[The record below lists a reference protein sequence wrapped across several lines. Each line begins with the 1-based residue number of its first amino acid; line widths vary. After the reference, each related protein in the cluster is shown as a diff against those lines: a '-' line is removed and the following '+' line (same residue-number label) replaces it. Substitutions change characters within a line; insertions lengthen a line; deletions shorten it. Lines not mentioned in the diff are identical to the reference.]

1 MFTLKLRSRFA
12 WMPVMAV
19 LEQAGSATGRSVSP
33 KAIGGESRFYRWI
46 VLLLLTL
53 AYVVSMI
60 DRQLPFILVEPIK
73 ADLKLSDTEIGLLGG
88 ILFAGFYAI
97 CGLPLARLADLYPR
111 KYILAGSITFWSL
124 LTGFGGLATNFIQL
138 AISRIGGAVGEAGC
152 TPTAHSLIADYF
164 PLSRR
169 ATAIAIYSIGGPI
182 GTMLGLIL
190 GGWINDMSNWRTALL
205 VVGLPGVLLAV
216 VILLVMREPVRGATD
231 EAAPSASAREKAPD
245 LMGTLRLLWSR
256 KCFRHMA
263 MGVGLYA
270 FGASA
275 KVAFAPAFLMRSHGL
290 TASEAG
296 GALGLVVGI
305 SGIAGTL
312 AGGILG
318 DVLGKADKRWYL
330 WLPGIALFLAAPSLV
345 ISFLAPG
352 TGMSLGFLIPSYGL
366 GILFIAP
373 TFAMTQALVDP
384 RSRAMASAVLMAS
397 MFIIG
402 NSFGPTIVGAVSD
415 YLVPTMGKDS
425 LRWALSLTALTNL
438 WGVFHYFRAAHF
450 LRADLA
456 LAAK

>member
-1 MFTLKLRSRFA
+1 M
-12 WMPVMAV
+12 VV
-19 LEQAGSATGRSVSP
+19 LEQADLTDRPAAP
-33 KAIGGESRFYRWI
+33 PEAKIAESRRYRWG

-60 DRQLPFILVEPIK
+60 DRQLPFILAQPIK
-73 ADLKLSDTEIGLLGG
+73 AELHLSDTQIGLLGG
-88 ILFAGFYAI
+88 ILFAGFYAV
-97 CGLPLARLADLYPR
+97 CGLPLARLADLYSR
-111 KYILAGSITFWSL
+111 KFILAGAITFWSL
-124 LTGFGGLATNFIQL
+124 LTGFGGLATNFFQL

-152 TPTAHSLIADYF
+152 TPAAHSLIADYF
-164 PLSRR
+164 PLSKR

-190 GGWINDMSNWRTALL
+190 GGWINDLYNWRIALL

-216 VILLVMREPVRGATD
+216 AIMVFMREPVRGSAD
-231 EAAPSASAREKAPD
+231 ERAAGETLPEERPG
-245 LMGTLRLLWSR
+245 LMQTLRLLWSR
-256 KCFRHMA
+256 KCFRHMV

-290 TASEAG
+290 TAGEAG
-296 GALGLVVGI
+296 AALGLVVGI

-312 AGGILG
+312 AGGVLADI
-318 DVLGKADKRWYL
+318 LGKADKRWYL
-330 WLPGIALFLAAPSLV
+330 WLPGIALFLAAPSLA

-352 TGMSLGFLIPSYGL
+352 TGMSLGFLVPSYGL

-373 TFAMTQALVDP
+373 TFAIAQALVDP
-384 RSRAMASAVLMAS
+384 RARAMASAVLMAS

-415 YLVPTMGKDS
+415 YLMPTMGRDS

-438 WGVFHYFRAAHF
+438 WGVYHYFRAAHF
-450 LRADLA
+450 VRGDLA
-456 LAAK
+456 QPAK

>member
-1 MFTLKLRSRFA
+1 
-12 WMPVMAV
+12 MAV
-19 LEQAGSATGRSVSP
+19 LEQAKLTDGPTAHP
-33 KAIGGESRFYRWI
+33 KAKIVHSGGYRWV

-60 DRQLPFILVEPIK
+60 DRQLPFILAQPIK
-73 ADLKLSDTEIGLLGG
+73 AELHLSDTEIGLLGG

-97 CGLPLARLADLYPR
+97 CGLPLARLADLYSR
-111 KYILAGSITFWSL
+111 KFILAGAIAFWSL
-124 LTGFGGLATNFIQL
+124 LTGFGGLAINFIQL

-152 TPTAHSLIADYF
+152 TPAAHSLIADYF
-164 PLSRR
+164 PLSKR
-169 ATAIAIYSIGGPI
+169 ATAIAVYSIGGPI

-190 GGWINDMSNWRTALL
+190 GGWINDVYNWRVALL
-205 VVGLPGVLLAV
+205 VVGLPGILLAAA
-216 VILLVMREPVRGATD
+216 IMLFLREPARGSTD
-231 EAAPSASAREKAPD
+231 EKPASPLRKDRPG
-245 LMGTLRLLWSR
+245 LMQTFRLLWSR

-263 MGVGLYA
+263 TGVGLYA

-290 TASEAG
+290 SAGEAG
-296 GALGLVVGI
+296 AALGLVVGI

-312 AGGILG
+312 AGGILA
-318 DVLGKADKRWYL
+318 DILGKADKRWYL
-330 WLPGIALFLAAPSLV
+330 WLPGIALFLAAPSLA

-352 TGMSLGFLIPSYGL
+352 TAMSLGFLVPSYGL

-373 TFAMTQALVDP
+373 TFAIAQALVDP
-384 RSRAMASAVLMAS
+384 RARAMASAVLMAS

-415 YLVPTMGKDS
+415 YLMPTMGRDS

-438 WGVFHYFRAAHF
+438 WGVYHYFRAAHF
-450 LRADLA
+450 VRADLA
-456 LAAK
+456 QPAK